1 MRPIPGVVS
10 GCTPRRKA
18 GEGSAPCL
26 FPAMYRGQ
34 GALPFPGGARHP
46 AGPGSPHLVGMGG
59 GSAGW
64 KGLQGRGIVFS
75 ALRRSISLKR
85 DSRDCFQMR
94 RLLASSRPGWMW

>member
-1 MRPIPGVVS
+1 MPVRSHVPGP
-10 GCTPRRKA
+10 GRAALPGR
-18 GEGSAPCL
+18 GSAPS
-26 FPAMYRGQ
+26 
-34 GALPFPGGARHP
+34 
-46 AGPGSPHLVGMGG
+46 GPRLSSSGWDGG

-64 KGLQGRGIVFS
+64 KGLLGRGIVFS